1 MNLRILFY
9 DIIGFILSNY
19 VEILSNVRKISKTM
33 SRRLSIANILY
44 SSAPSSI
51 LSKDIS
57 SHDSQTGKK
66 RNESQNENM
75 SEFFNP
81 VYAADKYER

>member
-1 MNLRILFY
+1 
-9 DIIGFILSNY
+9 
-19 VEILSNVRKISKTM
+19 M

-44 SSAPSSI
+44 SSAPSTI
-51 LSKDIS
+51 LSKDNL
-57 SHDSQTGKK
+57 SHESPSGKK
-66 RNESQNENM
+66 RHESQNENM

>member
-1 MNLRILFY
+1 
-9 DIIGFILSNY
+9 
-19 VEILSNVRKISKTM
+19 M

-44 SSAPSSI
+44 SSAPSAI
-51 LSKDIS
+51 LSKES
-57 SHDSQTGKK
+57 FHESTSGKK
-66 RNESQNENM
+66 RHESQNENM

>member
-1 MNLRILFY
+1 
-9 DIIGFILSNY
+9 
-19 VEILSNVRKISKTM
+19 M

-51 LSKDIS
+51 LSKDNS

>member
-1 MNLRILFY
+1 
-9 DIIGFILSNY
+9 
-19 VEILSNVRKISKTM
+19 M

-44 SSAPSSI
+44 SSAQSSI
-51 LSKDIS
+51 LSKES
-57 SHDSQTGKK
+57 FNDSTSGKK
-66 RNESQNENM
+66 RHESQNENM